1 MKRRD
6 FLKAAGFGAAAL
18 ALSCR
23 TNTMQ
28 SAQHKKKPNIVYI
41 LADDLGYA
49 EVGCYGQK
57 KIKTPNIDKLAADG
71 MKFTQHY
78 SGNPVCAPSRC
89 ALMTGLHTGHTQ
101 VRGNKQVGGDEG
113 WVLGSTVGGQ
123 WPIKA
128 DTVTVAK
135 ILTKAGYTTG
145 AFGKWGLGRVGTT
158 GDPNKQGFDHF
169 YGYICQRQAHTFY
182 PNHLWRDGEIEW
194 IEANKDGKEQ
204 VYSHDLIAAEAL
216 KFIKAYKDRPFFLYV
231 PFTIP
236 HMALHVPEDSLAEY
250 RGKWPD
256 PPYTGDKGYF
266 PHPNPRACYAGMV
279 TRMDRDVGRI
289 MALLKELGLDD
300 NTLVIFT
307 SDNGPTFNGG
317 SDSVFFESAK
327 PLRGLKGSVYEGG
340 IRVPYIARWP
350 GRIKAGSTS
359 NHISAFWDFLPTCCE
374 LIGEDP
380 PKDIDGISMLPTLF
394 GRDQQQRKHDYL
406 YWELRGQ
413 QAIRMGK
420 WKALRL
426 KPGRKIELYDLDSDI
441 AESKDLTDEHP
452 EIVAKATEIFRT
464 GRTESEVFPLPN
476 AKSS

>member
-1 MKRRD
+1 
-6 FLKAAGFGAAAL
+6 
-18 ALSCR
+18 
-23 TNTMQ
+23 
-28 SAQHKKKPNIVYI
+28 
-41 LADDLGYA
+41 
-49 EVGCYGQK
+49 
-57 KIKTPNIDKLAADG
+57 
-71 MKFTQHY
+71 
-78 SGNPVCAPSRC
+78 
-89 ALMTGLHTGHTQ
+89 
-101 VRGNKQVGGDEG
+101 
-113 WVLGSTVGGQ
+113 
-123 WPIKA
+123 
-128 DTVTVAK
+128 
-135 ILTKAGYTTG
+135 
-145 AFGKWGLGRVGTT
+145 
-158 GDPNKQGFDHF
+158 
-169 YGYICQRQAHTFY
+169 
-182 PNHLWRDGEIEW
+182 
-194 IEANKDGKEQ
+194 
-204 VYSHDLIAAEAL
+204 
-216 KFIKAYKDRPFFLYV
+216 
-231 PFTIP
+231 
-236 HMALHVPEDSLAEY
+236 MALHVPEDSLAEY